1 MFALQF
7 AGSQES
13 ILNIDVD
20 LDLNQHYWHRGRH
33 RNSSGDEIEVVH
45 IPISSPMARNNR
57 RRQRRSQTNGN
68 NSNSSG
74 QSQSH
79 SLSPDSSSP
88 NSVTEPL
95 KDSTANEES
104 VPVVIINQE
113 SSQLEANQSNDKSL
127 ETGIC
132 AETVTQR
139 AENFNENLVDD
150 NCHPLSTEDDP
161 LTDIQILSNDGQNKS
176 KSDQNL
182 SFDRICSEQKY

>member
-1 MFALQF
+1 MHIQF

-57 RRQRRSQTNGN
+57 RRQRHSRSQTNSN
-68 NSNSSG
+68 TNSSG

-79 SLSPDSSSP
+79 SSSSDTSTP

-95 KDSTANEES
+95 KDSITNEES
-104 VPVVIINQE
+104 VPVVVINQD
-113 SSQLEANQSNDKSL
+113 SSQLETNQINDKSI
-127 ETGIC
+127 EAQISIDS
-132 AETVTQR
+132 VTQTGDS
-139 AENFNENLVDD
+139 FNDTLVDD
-150 NCHPLSTEDDP
+150 NCQPLSSKDDP
-161 LTDIQILSNDGQNKS
+161 LNNIQITSNESQNNSKTEQNISYDRLSCD
-176 KSDQNL
+176 
-182 SFDRICSEQKY
+182 QKY